1 MEFLSKR
8 LSNGRQL
15 SIKVFNSYIKGI
27 KGIVCMSVQLQI
39 FRKYFRLPY
48 INEGES
54 IHYCSLL
61 GSKVSIFACES
72 LSLLYNFVIN
82 IFAVTI
88 NFLISL
94 LFTAICSYLNQWSS
108 LFVPPILNSVQLQQ
122 EGGRETRLG
131 GGTDLG
137 SIIPK
142 PQHLTA

>member
-39 FRKYFRLPY
+39 FRKYFRLQY

-72 LSLLYNFVIN
+72 LSLLYNFVI
-82 IFAVTI
+82 FLLLL
-88 NFLISL
+88 LISL
-94 LFTAICSYLNQWSS
+94 FHCCSQQ
-108 LFVPPILNSVQLQQ
+108 FVLISTNDLHFLCLQFSIPSNCSRKG
-122 EGGRETRLG
+122 EGRPVCGMGDSWWR
-131 GGTDLG
+131 
-137 SIIPK
+137 
-142 PQHLTA
+142 H